1 MFRCLSF
8 ILQKELFLRTV
19 KKPVRQHGLKTSFRD
34 LLTNIL

>member
-19 KKPVRQHGLKTSFRD
+19 KKPVWGHGLQSH
-34 LLTNIL
+34 LEIY